1 MKVKCCCCKKIL
13 KQPFANTKYCSTCS
27 LYTKELRRKISYLG
41 NEVKRLRK
49 IVYGQKRGWERL
61 R

>member
-13 KQPFANTKYCSTCS
+13 KQPFANQKYCIPCS
-27 LYTKELRRKISYLG
+27 LYTKELRRKISYWG

-49 IVYGQKRGWERL
+49 ITYGQERGSERL